1 MCGRLQTKNPMSVG
15 LQINNHLV
23 LFLFVRISPS
33 KIRAK
38 TELAIY
44 SPIKIIAITLID
56 ITTKKIFLN
65 IGLAGFFN
73 QFISKSTNNYF
84 TKCLGYS
91 SSSNDIS

>member
-1 MCGRLQTKNPMSVG
+1 MG

-44 SPIKIIAITLID
+44 SPMKIIKITQIA

-73 QFISKSTNNYF
+73 QFISKSTNNYP
-84 TKCLGYS
+84 TMCGRL
-91 SSSNDIS
+91 

>member
-1 MCGRLQTKNPMSVG
+1 MKHCHKQKTPRNVG

-44 SPIKIIAITLID
+44 SPMKIIKITQIAITPK
-56 ITTKKIFLN
+56 TIFLI

-73 QFISKSTNNYF
+73 QFISKSAHHHTNKK
-84 TKCLGYS
+84 THEMWG
-91 SSSNDIS
+91 

>member
-1 MCGRLQTKNPMSVG
+1 VG

-44 SPIKIIAITLID
+44 CPMKIIKITQIAITPK
-56 ITTKKIFLN
+56 TIFLI

-73 QFISKSTNNYF
+73 QFISKSTNNYP
-84 TKCLGYS
+84 TICGGLKAYEWR
-91 SSSNDIS
+91 IIKEYY

>member
-1 MCGRLQTKNPMSVG
+1 MGGYKQKTPRDVG

-33 KIRAK
+33 IIRAK
-38 TELAIY
+38 TKLAIY
-44 SPIKIIAITLID
+44 YPMKIIKITQIAITPK
-56 ITTKKIFLN
+56 TIFLI

-73 QFISKSTNNYF
+73 QLISKSTNNYF
-84 TKCLGYS
+84 TICLGYS

>member
-1 MCGRLQTKNPMSVG
+1 MWG
-15 LQINNHLV
+15 LINNHLV

-44 SPIKIIAITLID
+44 CPMKIIKITQIAITPK
-56 ITTKKIFLN
+56 TIFLI

-73 QFISKSTNNYF
+73 QFISKFTNNYLTMSVVHIYTQLLQPF
-84 TKCLGYS
+84 VR
-91 SSSNDIS
+91 I